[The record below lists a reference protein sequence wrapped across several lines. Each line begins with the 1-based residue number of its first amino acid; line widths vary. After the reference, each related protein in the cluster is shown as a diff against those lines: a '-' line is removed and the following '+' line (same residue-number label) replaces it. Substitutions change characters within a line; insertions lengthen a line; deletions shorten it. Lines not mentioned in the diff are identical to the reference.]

1 MWCLYFVNAFQSQIT
16 SNLSAYITSDF
27 ESHSLIPVIDI
38 VSSVMG
44 AATYMPVAK
53 ILNLWDRSIGFALM
67 TVFAVLGLILS
78 ATCNGIGTY
87 CAAQVRHSL
96 ITPLCPRSNAHHEAG
111 VLQCW
116 VLWLDLLRR
125 RHHS

>member
-16 SNLSAYITSDF
+16 SNSSAYITSDF
-27 ESHSLIPVIDI
+27 ASHSLIPVIDT

-53 ILNLWDRSIGFALM
+53 ILNLWDRSVGFALM
-67 TVFAVLGLILS
+67 CMFAILGLILA

-87 CAAQVRHSL
+87 CAAQVGQPFPNLDNNESL
-96 ITPLCPRSNAHHEAG
+96 SLHRSSTALVSPA
-111 VLQCW
+111 
-116 VLWLDLLRR
+116 
-125 RHHS
+125 